1 MFGTTTAFSSVAV
14 DDLTAARQFYGQ
26 TLGLKVSEAPGPLWL
41 HIDGSQDVLV
51 YPKPD
56 HTPASFTVLNFS
68 VDDIDRAV
76 DDLTARGVRMERYE
90 GLETDDRGI
99 HRGDGRSVA
108 WFTDSAGNVL
118 SVVQVA

>member
-1 MFGTTTAFSSVAV
+1 MFGTAAFSSFAV
-14 DDLTAARQFYGQ
+14 GDLPAARKFYGQ
-26 TLGLKVSEAPGPLWL
+26 TLGLRVSDEGGPLWL
-41 HIDGSQDVLV
+41 HLDGSQVVLV

-56 HTPASFTVLNFS
+56 HTPATFTVLNFP

-76 DDLTARGVRMERYE
+76 DDLTARGVRIARFE

-108 WFTDSAGNVL
+108 WFTDSSGNVL
-118 SVVQVA
+118 SVVQGA